1 MTSRTE
7 ATAAR
12 KEQIVRAAIALLAD
26 RGYQATTFDAIC
38 QTAGL
43 SSKRLITYH
52 FSGKED
58 LFAAVADHVVAVADR
73 EMRSELDAAGDPRR
87 LLAAVIRA
95 SVTFTARHMAEG
107 RALQEIILGGGDAWE
122 KHHQQSVQRLTRFF
136 ADGQRAGAFR
146 DFDPQIMATALRA
159 AIDSMY
165 QPLAAGR
172 DPTTCANQ
180 LVELFDRAT
189 RPR

>member
-12 KEQIVRAAIALLAD
+12 REQIVRAAIALLAD

-52 FSGKED
+52 FTGKAE
-58 LFAAVADHVVAVADR
+58 LFAAVADHIVAVAESD
-73 EMRSELDAAGDPRR
+73 MRPLLEEAADPRE

-95 SVTFTARHMAEG
+95 SVDFTARHMAEG
-107 RALQEIILGGGDAWE
+107 RALQEIILNGEDAWE
-122 KHHQQSVQRLTRFF
+122 KHHRQSLQRLTQLF
-136 ADGQRAGAFR
+136 AAGQRTGAFR
-146 DFDPQIMATALRA
+146 EFDAQIIATALRA

-165 QPLAAGR
+165 QPLLDGR
-172 DPTTCANQ
+172 DPATCSDQ
-180 LVELFDRAT
+180 LIELFDRAI
-189 RPR
+189 RA

>member
-1 MTSRTE
+1 MSSRTE

-26 RGYQATTFDAIC
+26 RGYPGTTFDAIC

-52 FSGKED
+52 FAGKNE
-58 LFAAVADHVVAVADR
+58 LFAAVADHVVAAAET
-73 EMRSELDAAGDPRR
+73 EMRSVLDAAADPRQ

-95 SVTFTARHMAEG
+95 SVAFTAGHMAEG
-107 RALQEIILGGGDAWE
+107 RALQEIVRNGEDAWD
-122 KHHQQSVQRLTRFF
+122 KHHEHSVQRLTRLFS
-136 ADGQRAGAFR
+136 DGQRKGAFR

-159 AIDSMY
+159 AIDSVY

-172 DPTTCANQ
+172 DPVACANE
-180 LVELFDRAT
+180 LVDLFDRAT
-189 RPR
+189 RPE

>member
-12 KEQIVRAAIALLAD
+12 KEQIVRAAIALLASG
-26 RGYQATTFDAIC
+26 GYKATTFDAIC
-38 QTAGL
+38 EAAEL

-52 FSGKED
+52 FAGKDE
-58 LFAAVADHVVAVADR
+58 LFAAVADHVVGVAER
-73 EMRSELDAAGDPRR
+73 EMRPFLAVATDPRQ

-95 SVTFTARHMAEG
+95 SVAFTARHMAEG
-107 RALQEIILGGGDAWE
+107 RALQEIILNGEAAWD
-122 KHHQQSVQRLTRFF
+122 KHHKQSIQRLTRLF

-146 DFDPQIMATALRA
+146 DFDPQIMATALRT

-165 QPLAAGR
+165 QPIAAGT
-172 DPTTCANQ
+172 DPAACANE

-189 RPR
+189 RSG

>member
-12 KEQIVRAAIALLAD
+12 KEQIVRAAIAVLAD
-26 RGYQATTFDAIC
+26 RGYRATTFDAIC

-58 LFAAVADHVVAVADR
+58 LFAAVADHVVAAAEH
-73 EMRSELDAAGDPRR
+73 EMRPAWDAATDPCA

-95 SVTFTARHMAEG
+95 SVAFTARHLAEG
-107 RALQEIILGGGDAWE
+107 RALQEIIRKRRGRLGEASRAIRPAAHSSLRRRSERGSLPRLRSANHGNGGSAPRSTACTS
-122 KHHQQSVQRLTRFF
+122 QSPPALT
-136 ADGQRAGAFR
+136 
-146 DFDPQIMATALRA
+146 P
-159 AIDSMY
+159 
-165 QPLAAGR
+165 
-172 DPTTCANQ
+172 
-180 LVELFDRAT
+180 
-189 RPR
+189 

>member
-12 KEQIVRAAIALLAD
+12 REQIVRAAIALLAE

-38 QTAGL
+38 QSAGL

-52 FSGKED
+52 FAGKAE
-58 LFAAVADHVVAVADR
+58 LFAAVADHIVAVAESD
-73 EMRSELDAAGDPRR
+73 MRAHLEGVADPRQ

-95 SVTFTARHMAEG
+95 SVAFTARHMAEG
-107 RALQEIILGGGDAWE
+107 RALQEVILNGEDAWE
-122 KHHQQSVQRLTRFF
+122 KHHKQSIRRLTELL
-136 ADGQRAGAFR
+136 ANGQRTGAFR
-146 DFDPQIMATALRA
+146 DFDAQIMATTLRA

-165 QPLAAGR
+165 QPLLDGR
-172 DPTTCANQ
+172 DPATCADQ

-189 RPR
+189 RPE